1 VAGLESSV
9 CLLGGPPQPGII
21 GPNVYRR
28 LAADLSA
35 NNKLVVADLSGE
47 LRDAVLAGGIS
58 VLKMSDEELAAGTPG
73 LVPRELPA
81 QIEQLRKAGA
91 ESVVISRAAEG
102 VVASLRGRLVS
113 AQSPEVA
120 AVDERGAGD
129 SLTAGLVASLARGTD
144 LDSAL
149 RVGVAAGALNV
160 TRRGLGSGNRRDIET
175 LSRRVRIE
183 ELGSTQS

>member
-1 VAGLESSV
+1 
-9 CLLGGPPQPGII
+9 
-21 GPNVYRR
+21 
-28 LAADLSA
+28 
-35 NNKLVVADLSGE
+35 
-47 LRDAVLAGGIS
+47 
-58 VLKMSDEELAAGTPG
+58 
-73 LVPRELPA
+73 LPA